1 MIETISQAA
10 GVDLSL
16 PQKRKHHELSPSDQ
30 LAFRITEKLKPLA
43 GVESAWLEDLGRTI
57 YVYVIVN
64 DFSNATL
71 HPIFEAQ
78 YDVES
83 EFWHISFHFRINPVD
98 LEQMQADNRIRRL
111 F

>member
-10 GVDLSL
+10 EVDLSL
-16 PQKRKHHELSPSDQ
+16 PQEQREIEFSQSEHIASQITKR
-30 LAFRITEKLKPLA
+30 LKPIA
-43 GVESAWLEDLGRTI
+43 DVESAWLEDLGMTI
-57 YVYVIVN
+57 YVYVVVN

-71 HPIFEAQ
+71 HAIFDAQ

-83 EFWHISFHFRINPVD
+83 EFWHISFHFRVNPVD
-98 LEQMQADNRIRRL
+98 LEQMQAANRIRRL